1 MKRRRFLTI
10 SAGMLLVSG
19 LPAVAAPRY
28 AQWRGQALGARATIT
43 LDRHDPALFA
53 AIRAEIERLEAV
65 FSLYRPDS
73 ALVRLNKAGRLDAP
87 PPELVEC
94 LTLAGRAHRATG
106 GLFDPTVQPLWLAYA
121 DAQGAPDPAQL
132 AALPMGWDGVSVD
145 AAVITLRRGMALTL
159 NGIAQGF
166 IADQV
171 AALIRARG
179 YDHVMVDTG
188 ELSAVGT
195 ASDGGPWPVSFDGG
209 GRTQLADR
217 ALASSSPLGMTLGG
231 GAGHILNPQT
241 RQPASPH
248 WRLVSVS
255 SPSAAVADALST
267 AFCLMQDAVTM
278 VSVCEQFRDT
288 RVEALRI
295 A

>member
-1 MKRRRFLTI
+1 MNRRRFLTI
-10 SAGMLLVSG
+10 SAGMLLASG

-28 AQWRGQALGARATIT
+28 AQWRGQALGAQATIT
-43 LDRHDPALFA
+43 LDRDDPALFA
-53 AIRAEIERLEAV
+53 AIRAEIGRLEDV
-65 FSLYRPDS
+65 FSLYRPES
-73 ALVRLNKAGRLDAP
+73 ALVRLNDAGRLDAP

-94 LTLAGRAHRATG
+94 LTLAGRVCRATG
-106 GLFDPTVQPLWLAYA
+106 GLFDPTVQPLWQVYA
-121 DAQGAPDPAQL
+121 EAQGTPDPAL
-132 AALPMGWDGVSVD
+132 VAGLPLGWDGVMLD
-145 AAVITLRRGMALTL
+145 PAAITLRPGMALTL

-188 ELSAVGT
+188 ELSAIGT
-195 ASDGGPWPVSFDGG
+195 APDGAPWPVSFDGG
-209 GRTQLADR
+209 GKMSLANR
-217 ALASSSPLGMTLGG
+217 ALASSSPQGMRFGS

-241 RQPASPH
+241 REPAPLY

-267 AFCLMQDAVTM
+267 AFCLMQRADTM
-278 VSVCEQFRDT
+278 ALVCEQFRDT
-288 RVEALRI
+288 RVEMTRVA
-295 A
+295 